1 MPANIVHRDLFEV
14 KLSHEKQPLQIYSN
28 TSTTLDPKKDPS
40 NPTNHVGNLSDLS
53 NKLLV
58 LPVVLPKSNRTMHMG
73 FNLKPGFDFG
83 PGGNAVIVG
92 LRVRSTIRGSEL
104 ILKEGHET
112 KQPDSSSGFHWGRI
126 QLAQA
131 AQGTMVITVTRGVKA
146 KKAKFVP
153 LVGEGGKAYSIEIEW
168 RVLKT
173 RPDGA
178 AGPEEGR
185 AEALSNTTAS
195 LERTATVI
203 QPRVKHTAT
212 KVVTPTKQDGPAKP
226 AIALTAANPHPSD
239 DDHSK
244 VPLTPSTN
252 SETPNHGPEATV
264 NAGASD
270 MFPPATPT
278 SKNKETKPSTS
289 KRSAAE
295 AFGPEQA
302 DGEKSTKQLQ
312 LQLHF
317 QLRKAKAMLGVAK
330 AKWEQ
335 VAARKVGQDDKGYL
349 QALHSKAEAVHRVAE
364 VEFEIKAAEHGDK
377 NDPEYLELQTREA
390 VAYLEVVEVEEM
402 LQGNTDST
410 ESDGE

>member
-1 MPANIVHRDLFEV
+1 M
-14 KLSHEKQPLQIYSN
+14 KL
-28 TSTTLDPKKDPS
+28 
-40 NPTNHVGNLSDLS
+40 
-53 NKLLV
+53 
-58 LPVVLPKSNRTMHMG
+58 
-73 FNLKPGFDFG
+73 
-83 PGGNAVIVG
+83 
-92 LRVRSTIRGSEL
+92 
-104 ILKEGHET
+104 
-112 KQPDSSSGFHWGRI
+112 
-126 QLAQA
+126 
-131 AQGTMVITVTRGVKA
+131 

-153 LVGEGGKAYSIEIEW
+153 LVGEGGKPYSIEIEW
-168 RVLKT
+168 RVLKSRLDGSAGLEDG
-173 RPDGA
+173 RPNALQDTTSK
-178 AGPEEGR
+178 
-185 AEALSNTTAS
+185 AESA
-195 LERTATVI
+195 RPI
-203 QPRVKHTAT
+203 GPRVKHTAT
-212 KVVTPTKQDGPAKP
+212 KIVTPTKQEESTKP
-226 AIALTAANPHPSD
+226 AIILAAAKPYPSD
-239 DDHSK
+239 DDEGK
-244 VPLTPSTN
+244 APTTPSTS
-252 SETPNHGPEATV
+252 SETPNHRPEATV
-264 NAGASD
+264 DAGAPEVS
-270 MFPPATPT
+270 PISTPT
-278 SKNKETKPSTS
+278 PKTKEKEIKPSAS